1 MIRRKVTF
9 SSEIHERRH
18 SEFVATGLRY
28 VAGRTDNMKLLIGTA
43 ILCMLATVPAYAGRQ
58 DQDNKQEAPKAN
70 DNRAAKPPAETKEPA
85 NKPAEKP
92 IDHPAAAPKPT
103 AKTES
108 APRHQQDQQQPQQQQ
123 KAEQKA
129 QKNEE
134 KAQQQQAKTR
144 QKEEKNQQK
153 QEVKGQPSQQPR
165 GDQNQRQVAS
175 SASRGNERGHTIPED
190 RYRADF
196 GRAHTFHVRHDNNRR
211 FQFGGYWF
219 EYTNAWPSD
228 WGYDDD
234 FYIVEIDGVDYLCD
248 ARFPDQRIVVVITT

>member
-1 MIRRKVTF
+1 
-9 SSEIHERRH
+9 
-18 SEFVATGLRY
+18 
-28 VAGRTDNMKLLIGTA
+28 MKLLTGTA
-43 ILCMLATVPAYAGRQ
+43 ILCMLAIVPAYAARQ
-58 DQDNKQEAPKAN
+58 DQDNKQQAAPKAT
-70 DNRAAKPPAETKEPA
+70 DNRDAKAPAETREPA

-92 IDHPAAAPKPT
+92 IDHPAKAPRPT

-108 APRHQQDQQQPQQQQ
+108 APRHQQDQQQPQQQ
-123 KAEQKA
+123 KAEEKA
-129 QKNEE
+129 QKNQA
-134 KAQQQQAKTR
+134 KAQEQQAKTQ

-153 QEVKGQPSQQPR
+153 EEAKHQPAQQSR
-165 GDQNQRQVAS
+165 GDQNQRQVA
-175 SASRGNERGHTIPED
+175 ANAPRGNPHGHAIPED

-196 GRAHTFHVRHDNNRR
+196 GRAHTFHVRRDNNR

-219 EYTNAWPSD
+219 EFTDAWPSD